1 MRILRSATA
10 VALVGVVVGAIS
22 AQASPGQARTHDGLR
37 PAPPIPAAP
46 SPQYSSV
53 ISKYE
58 MIPMDDGVRLGA
70 TITFP
75 SANGKTPAK
84 GHFPVVL
91 EMTPYGRDGTCA
103 CDDQSFYPEHGIV
116 SAVVDVRGTGG
127 SQGNLD
133 RNYFAPREAR
143 DGYDLTQW
151 FGTRSWSNG
160 RVAIDGGS
168 YLGIMAFLTAEQDP
182 SHLVAIA
189 PEVALSDIYRDAF
202 APGGALSAFFDAQY
216 PVLQGGLGL
225 AGADVGEPGDSGSA
239 TDSNLADLIPG
250 LQDSATA
257 KADQAQSRPIML
269 DYLERP
275 NDDGW
280 YRRRSPWYGV
290 SKIKVPTLIMDGW
303 RDGSFVRGDLEMY
316 EALAKRKS
324 VETRLDVYGCTHKGC
339 GAPFDPTQASNL
351 TDNLQAEEFQFLSH
365 YLLGTPEHLGPAVRF
380 DLQPGSTYLATT
392 SWPPRASHFRR
403 WYLSPTGTTG
413 QPVTGAAS
421 VGGLG
426 KQVAGNHRGQYF
438 TDPASGLSMALNS
451 QGTIAASPYVPTDQR
466 LEDTHGLT
474 WRSAP
479 ARTPERLVGPLEL
492 HLVTSSTA
500 TDTDWVVRLSDVAPD
515 GSEHV
520 ITEGDLRASDRAL
533 DRRRSSQGA
542 PYHLDTSPRPLKP
555 GKPYAFDVAIVPTA
569 YELAPGHSLQVRVT
583 SDDLPTRFPGWVRL
597 DEKDP
602 AATKVDVFSPAVNTV
617 YEGAEA
623 PHGGSWLL
631 VPLAGR

>member
-1 MRILRSATA
+1 MRFLRAATSV
-10 VALVGVVVGAIS
+10 VAAGVVIGGFS
-22 AQASPGQARTHDGLR
+22 AQASPRHGHTHEGLR
-37 PAPPIPAAP
+37 SAPAIPATP
-46 SPQYSSV
+46 SPRYPSV
-53 ISKYE
+53 VSKYV

-75 SANGKTPAK
+75 SIDGKTAAK
-84 GHFPVVL
+84 GRFPVVF
-91 EMTPYGRDGTCA
+91 EMTPYGRDGTCG
-103 CDDQSFYPEHGIV
+103 CNDQSFYPEHGIV

-127 SQGNLD
+127 SEGNLD

-143 DGYDLTQW
+143 DGYDVTQW

-168 YLGIMAFLTAEQDP
+168 YLGIMAYLIAEQRP

-202 APGGALSAFFDAQY
+202 APGGVLSAFFDAQY

-225 AGADVGEPGDSGSA
+225 AGGDVGEPGDSGAA
-239 TDSNLADLIPG
+239 TDTNLADLVPG

-257 KADQAQSRPIML
+257 KLDQAQSRPIIL
-269 DYLERP
+269 DYLDRP
-275 NDDGW
+275 NDDRW
-280 YRRRSPWYGV
+280 YRQRSPWYGV
-290 SKIKVPTLIMDGW
+290 SKIEVPTLIMDGW

-316 EALAKRKS
+316 EALAKRRG

-339 GAPFDPTQASNL
+339 GAPFDPTQSSKL

-365 YLLGTPEHLGPAVRF
+365 YLLGTPEHLGPRVRF
-380 DLQPGSTYLATT
+380 DLQPGSAYFAANA
-392 SWPPRASHFRR
+392 WPPRASHFRR
-403 WYLSPTGTTG
+403 WYLGPTGTTG
-413 QPVTGAAS
+413 QPVTGAAT
-421 VGGLG
+421 VGRLG
-426 KQVAGNHRGQYF
+426 KQASGRHRAEYF
-438 TDPASGLSMALNS
+438 TDPTSGLSMAFNS

-466 LEDTHGLT
+466 LEDVHGLT
-474 WRSAP
+474 WRSAR
-479 ARTPERLVGPLEL
+479 ARTPERLVGPLDL
-492 HLVTSSTA
+492 HLVASSTA

-520 ITEGDLRASDRAL
+520 TTEGDLRASDRAL
-533 DRRRSSQGA
+533 DRRRSSRGA
-542 PYHLDTSPRPLKP
+542 PYHLDTSPQPIKP
-555 GKPYAFDVAIVPTA
+555 GKPYAYDVAIIPTA
-569 YELAPGHSLQVRVT
+569 YELARGHELQVRIT

-597 DEKDP
+597 DEKNP

-617 YEGAEA
+617 YEGRKA